1 MQNFI
6 FYQKE
11 NFLAFTKTRQGENK
25 LGQTI
30 QAVSNVKKWKQE
42 LKSSSS
48 KFVLVGIPEDIG
60 VKANYGVGG
69 AHTAWPSFLNAF
81 FNIQQNR
88 FLDGKSI
95 MLLGYFDFSSLHL
108 KAQNKS
114 IEYVRDLVSEI
125 DKEVTAI
132 VQEIVACGKVPI
144 IIGGGHNNAYGNI
157 KGAALGLHSLGKVK
171 AKSINVLNLDAHAD
185 LRALEGRHSGNA
197 FSYAMEDGFLK
208 KYGMLGLHESY
219 ITAEMDKK
227 ISQNKQLK
235 AIFFED
241 IFIRKITGYE
251 EAIEQL
257 LTFTKDTYTGIEVD
271 LDVIEQVLSSALSPT
286 GLQTIDAR
294 RFIHLAAKRG
304 KVAYLHICEGA
315 AQLDNG
321 ISSSTTGK
329 LIAYLVSDFI
339 KAIK

>member
-1 MQNFI
+1 M
-6 FYQKE
+6 
-11 NFLAFTKTRQGENK
+11 
-25 LGQTI
+25 
-30 QAVSNVKKWKQE
+30 
-42 LKSSSS
+42 
-48 KFVLVGIPEDIG
+48 
-60 VKANYGVGG
+60 
-69 AHTAWPSFLNAF
+69 
-81 FNIQQNR
+81 
-88 FLDGKSI
+88 DGKSI